1 MMKTTEQEIEA
12 PEDVETIG
20 LGQEEK
26 RTAETPEDLAN
37 LFDEGAGVAKPE
49 DEAEAL
55 ASFEFSQGGEA
66 VEATEEP
73 KPKRK
78 YTRRRRMGPSVDPEL
93 EALFTEA
100 GIGAVA
106 ASGLDGFFRVCA
118 APPMSDVEK
127 RHMEK
132 VVAYYAQQ
140 RMPKEA
146 SKYQPEILL
155 GLMLSFIVI
164 PRLGPI
170 SRTTGPVVRPFF
182 SRVWGGI
189 RRIFRRKQDAE

>member
-1 MMKTTEQEIEA
+1 MKTTDEA
-12 PEDVETIG
+12 LDVQTDVEAIG
-20 LGQEEK
+20 LGQDEK
-26 RTAETPEDLAN
+26 RTTETPEDLAH
-37 LFDEGAGVAKPE
+37 LFDEGAGLRQE
-49 DEAEAL
+49 TEES
-55 ASFEFSQGGEA
+55 ASLESFQFSQPDEVA
-66 VEATEEP
+66 EVSEEP
-73 KPKRK
+73 KQKRK
-78 YTRRRRMGPSVDPEL
+78 YTRRRRLGPAVDPEL

-118 APPMSDVEK
+118 AAPMSDVER

-182 SRVWGGI
+182 SRLWNGVK
-189 RRIFRRKQDAE
+189 RIVTRKKNDAE